1 MPKIAFVGKGG
12 VGKTTIAGTTARF
25 LAQDGFQVIA
35 LDADPAMNLHSAIGI
50 SEENIAKIA
59 PISEEKELIEQRA
72 GRPGGV
78 FVVNPKV
85 DDIPLKYQILGP
97 DNVRLLVM
105 GTVKKAKSGCMCPEH
120 AFLRALLNHLILD
133 VKDAIVI
140 DMEAGIEHL
149 GRGTLRYVDAM
160 VIIIEPGRRSTEL
173 AERIKE
179 LAQELKVT
187 RLFMVGNKIATPI
200 EQQFVENIAKS
211 IDIELIGIIP
221 YDNALRGAD
230 LNGKAPIDFAPD
242 SPAIKEIQKIEKFLL
257 NLPNL
262 PENNHPK

>member
-1 MPKIAFVGKGG
+1 MVKIAFVGKGG

-25 LAQDGFQVIA
+25 LSQDGYNVIA
-35 LDADPAMNLHSAIGI
+35 IDVDPAMNLHSALGI
-50 SEENIAKIA
+50 SEENIAKII
-59 PISEEKELIEQRA
+59 PISEEKELIEERA

-78 FVVNPKV
+78 FIINPKV
-85 DDIPLKYQILGP
+85 DDIPAKYQVLSP

-105 GTVKKAKSGCMCPEH
+105 GTVKRAKSGCMCPEH

-149 GRGTLRYVDAM
+149 GRGTLRYIDAM

-173 AERIKE
+173 AERIKT
-179 LAQELKVT
+179 LANELKVT
-187 RLFMVGNKIATPI
+187 RLYVVGNKIATPI
-200 EQQFVENIAKS
+200 EEEFIKKMAKS
-211 IDIELIGIIP
+211 IDIELIGMIP
-221 YDNALRGAD
+221 YDNALRNAD

-242 SPAIKEIQKIEKFLL
+242 SPAVKEMKKIEKFLL
-257 NLPNL
+257 NLPKSAKN
-262 PENNHPK
+262 